1 MASPICFCWDRS
13 PCSISCSKCRC
24 RRFGRRSRWIL
35 KPRPCSAG
43 IPVCCAPFTSSC
55 GPTRAGGNGSGSRH
69 LRGSSYGCRHLPRPP
84 IGSLNRGPAES
95 PAVREK
101 AALGLSKQNLSNSSR
116 AILRLWAVQIRRRQ
130 RPPAVTSSCV
140 KLVLFATCAVAG
152 RRVPLA
158 CSYWPRSRVGLP
170 RPRLFPA
177 ARRIRQRIIDTL

>member
-1 MASPICFCWDRS
+1 MLEVPMSE
-13 PCSISCSKCRC
+13 
-24 RRFGRRSRWIL
+24 IL
-35 KPRPCSAG
+35 KKIPLDSETKAVLRGDPSLLRP
-43 IPVCCAPFTSSC
+43 IYQLM
-55 GPTRAGGNGSGSRH
+55 RAHESGGNGSGSRH

-101 AALGLSKQNLSNSSR
+101 AALGLSKRNLSNSSR